1 MQVESNE
8 AHLSTPLRRI
18 EVLCAP
24 PRAEESE
31 RATSDTTGRSG
42 ANAGGQPAPAPRVI
56 HPPGARLDDI
66 MRAFREQRRLAQQE
80 GESAGVIE
88 TVLARRGKGSLAADL
103 ASKQ

>member
-1 MQVESNE
+1 MQVESND
-8 AHLSTPLRRI
+8 APLSAASRRI

-31 RATSDTTGRSG
+31 RPTSDPTAGSG
-42 ANAGGQPAPAPRVI
+42 AKGGGQPAPALEVI
-56 HPPGARLDDI
+56 HPPGARLDDV
-66 MRAFREQRRLAQQE
+66 MRAFREQRRLAQRE

-103 ASKQ
+103 ARKQ